1 MLISTIGYFIMY
13 GIPLSGIPEIDDIS
27 YVEISNNR
35 LDVQARRFSDIEE
48 LEKAVYVTHLLSYKH
63 GTPEMKEPIVEMIFH
78 LKDGTSLSVSA
89 NETVCK
95 MKGVCS
101 KGDNE
106 VFIRISERIFFFDFR
121 KCINNFHMLSLPS
134 FPLL

>member
-35 LDVQARRFSDIEE
+35 LDVQARRFTDIEE
-48 LEKAVYVTHLLSYKH
+48 LEKAVNVTHFLSYKP
-63 GTPEMKEPIVEMIFH
+63 GKPEIEEPIIEMIFH

-89 NETVCK
+89 NEKTVYK
-95 MKGVCS
+95 NGKAYVL
-101 KGDNE
+101 KGDNGE
-106 VFIRISERIFFFDFR
+106 VFIRISEGIFFFHDLHE
-121 KCINNFHMLSLPS
+121 NV
-134 FPLL
+134 

>member
-35 LDVQARRFSDIEE
+35 LDVQARRFTDIEE
-48 LEKAVYVTHLLSYKH
+48 LKKAVYVTHFLSYKP
-63 GTPEMKEPIVEMIFH
+63 GTPEMEEPIIEMIFH

-89 NETVCK
+89 NEKTVYK
-95 MKGVCS
+95 NGKAYAL
-101 KGDNE
+101 KGDNGE
-106 VFIRISERIFFFDFR
+106 VFIRISEGIFFFHDLHE
-121 KCINNFHMLSLPS
+121 NV
-134 FPLL
+134 